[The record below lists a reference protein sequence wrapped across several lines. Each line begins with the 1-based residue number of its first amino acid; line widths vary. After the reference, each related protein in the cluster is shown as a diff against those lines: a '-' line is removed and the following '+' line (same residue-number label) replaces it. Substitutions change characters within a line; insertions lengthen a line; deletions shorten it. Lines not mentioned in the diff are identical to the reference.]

1 MQFAQKRVIIR
12 LQFRKQ
18 EGDGAMIKQFLRKYG
33 WRYLPG
39 VFFLVLNSYV
49 LSLTPIYL
57 GNAIDGLNRPASE
70 IDKHYV
76 YMQVLL
82 LVIAAVGAFL
92 TRYCWRYFING
103 NARNLEVFLRENLF
117 VKYQNMP
124 TSFFNS
130 NKTGD
135 LMALAINDIGAVRQ
149 TASMALANILTG
161 CSTLFFAML
170 NMFSEINPKLTGF
183 SLLPIPFAI
192 LSVVLI
198 GKKVRIR
205 FLKVQQMFAQISG
218 KIQEDIMGMRVIKAF
233 HQEDNTIRSFIKS
246 SDEMRDANIK
256 LAYTSSLLNPLI
268 QIFFGLSFMISLIL
282 GSNMVMGNEIS
293 VGELTAFNDYLIMIM
308 APIIALGRV
317 INSFEKGSASMR
329 RLNDVFQ
336 LSQIEEKEYADYD
349 HDIQG
354 NIQVNH
360 LTYAYENDAMNV
372 LDDISFEI
380 KQGESLGII
389 GETGS
394 GKTTLIDL
402 LLKFLPVPRGSIYID
417 GVDLCDIPS
426 KAIRE
431 SIGYVPQEEFLFNT
445 TIAQNI
451 SFYQEDCTPEVIDEV
466 SEYSDLKK
474 DMYKFSN
481 GYDTPVGERGH
492 QLSGGQ
498 KKRVII
504 ARAIVKHPRI
514 LIFDDVL
521 SSVDV
526 NTEQRILKNLQKTM
540 KGKTS
545 IIISQRISA
554 LRDATRIIY
563 LQDGKIVEYGTH
575 EQLMEQNGKYAHMYR
590 QQSKNADAD
599 ADVPDLL

>member
-1 MQFAQKRVIIR
+1 
-12 LQFRKQ
+12 
-18 EGDGAMIKQFLRKYG
+18 
-33 WRYLPG
+33 
-39 VFFLVLNSYV
+39 
-49 LSLTPIYL
+49 
-57 GNAIDGLNRPASE
+57 
-70 IDKHYV
+70 
-76 YMQVLL
+76 
-82 LVIAAVGAFL
+82 
-92 TRYCWRYFING
+92 
-103 NARNLEVFLRENLF
+103 
-117 VKYQNMP
+117 
-124 TSFFNS
+124 
-130 NKTGD
+130 
-135 LMALAINDIGAVRQ
+135 
-149 TASMALANILTG
+149 
-161 CSTLFFAML
+161 
-170 NMFSEINPKLTGF
+170 
-183 SLLPIPFAI
+183 
-192 LSVVLI
+192 
-198 GKKVRIR
+198 
-205 FLKVQQMFAQISG
+205 
-218 KIQEDIMGMRVIKAF
+218 
-233 HQEDNTIRSFIKS
+233 
-246 SDEMRDANIK
+246 
-256 LAYTSSLLNPLI
+256 
-268 QIFFGLSFMISLIL
+268 MISLIL
-282 GSNMVMGNEIS
+282 GSNMVMSQEIS

-308 APIIALGRV
+308 APIISLGRV

-329 RLNDVFQ
+329 RLNDVFR
-336 LSQIEEKEYADYD
+336 LSQIEEKEHEDYD
-349 HDIQG
+349 QEIKG
-354 NIQVNH
+354 NIKVSH

-372 LDDISFEI
+372 LSDISFEL
-380 KQGESLGII
+380 KQGESLGIV

-402 LLKFLPVPRGSIYID
+402 LLKFHPVPRGSIFID

-445 TIAQNI
+445 TIGQNI
-451 SFYQEDCTPEVIDEV
+451 SFYQEDCTPETIDEV

-540 KGKTS
+540 QGKTS

-554 LRDATRIIY
+554 LRNANRILY
-563 LQDGKIVEYGTH
+563 LQDGKIAEYGSH
-575 EQLMEQNGKYAHMYR
+575 EQLMQLNGKYAHMYL

>member
-1 MQFAQKRVIIR
+1 MIIME
-12 LQFRKQ
+12 KG
-18 EGDGAMIKQFLRKYG
+18 EWAMIKQFLKKYG

-39 VFFLVLNSYV
+39 VLFLVLNSFV

-57 GNAIDGLNRPASE
+57 GNAIDGLNHPAAE
-70 IDKHYV
+70 IDKNYV

-117 VKYQNMP
+117 VKFQNMP
-124 TSFFNS
+124 TSFYNS

-161 CSTLFFAML
+161 CSTLFFAMF
-170 NMFSEINPKLTGF
+170 NMFSEINPKLTCF

-192 LSVVLI
+192 LSVVYI
-198 GKKVRIR
+198 GKKIRVR
-205 FLKVQQMFAQISG
+205 FLTVQKMFAQISG
-218 KIQEDIMGMRVIKAF
+218 RIQEDIMGMRVIKAF
-233 HQEDNTIRSFIKS
+233 HQEDNTIHNFIKS
-246 SDEMRDANIK
+246 SDEMRDANIR

-268 QIFFGLSFMISLIL
+268 QIFFGISFMISLIL
-282 GSNMVMGNEIS
+282 GSNMVMNQEIS

-308 APIIALGRV
+308 APIISLGRV

-349 HDIQG
+349 HEIHG
-354 NIQVNH
+354 NIKVSH

-372 LDDISFEI
+372 LNDISFEI

-445 TIAQNI
+445 TIGQNI

-540 KGKTS
+540 RGKTS

-554 LRDATRIIY
+554 LRNANRIIY
-563 LQDGKIVEYGTH
+563 LQDGKIMEYGTH
-575 EQLMEQNGKYAHMYR
+575 EELMELNGKYAHMYR
-590 QQSKNADAD
+590 QQSKQADAD

>member
-1 MQFAQKRVIIR
+1 
-12 LQFRKQ
+12 
-18 EGDGAMIKQFLRKYG
+18 MIKQFLKKYG

-39 VFFLVLNSYV
+39 VLFLVLNSYV

-57 GNAIDGLNRPASE
+57 GNAIDGLNRPAAQ
-70 IDKHYV
+70 IDRRYV
-76 YMQVLL
+76 YTQVLL
-82 LVIAAVGAFL
+82 LVIAAIGAFI

-103 NARNLEVFLRENLF
+103 NARNLEVFLRESLF
-117 VKYQNMP
+117 KKFQNMP
-124 TSFFNS
+124 TSFYNS

-161 CSTLFFAML
+161 CSTLFFAMF
-170 NMFSEINPKLTGF
+170 NMFAEINPKLTCF
-183 SLLPIPFAI
+183 SLLPIPLAV

-198 GKKVRIR
+198 GKKIRIR
-205 FLKVQQMFAQISG
+205 FLTVQRMFAQISG

-233 HQEDNTIRSFIKS
+233 HQEENTIHNFIKK
-246 SDEMRDANIK
+246 SDEMRDANIR
-256 LAYTSSLLNPLI
+256 LAYTSALLNPLI
-268 QIFFGLSFMISLIL
+268 QIFFGVSFMISLIL
-282 GSNMVMGNEIS
+282 GSNMVLGGEIS
-293 VGELTAFNDYLIMIM
+293 VGELVAFNDYIIMIM
-308 APIIALGRV
+308 APIISLGRV

-329 RLNDVFQ
+329 RLNDVFEQ
-336 LSQIEEKEYADYD
+336 SQIEEREYADYD
-349 HDIQG
+349 HEIRG
-354 NIQVNH
+354 AIVVSH

-372 LDDISFEI
+372 LDDISFEL
-380 KQGESLGII
+380 KQGESLGIV

-402 LLKFLPVPRGSIYID
+402 LLKFLPVPRDSIFID

-445 TIAQNI
+445 TIGQNI
-451 SFYQEDCTPEVIDEV
+451 SFYQEDCTPEMIDEV

-526 NTEQRILKNLQKTM
+526 NTEQRILKNLQQTM
-540 KGKTS
+540 QGKTS

-554 LRDATRIIY
+554 LQNADKIIY
-563 LQDGKIVEYGTH
+563 LQDGRIAEIGTH
-575 EQLMEQNGKYAHMYR
+575 EELMALDGKYAHMYQ
-590 QQSKNADAD
+590 QQSKKADAD
-599 ADVPDLL
+599 AADNLL